1 MNTAAVIRFPK
12 PPPIKGAIV
21 NIQKNEDG
29 YTPLPNFIC
38 DEGYLAILSGE
49 AIKCLVFL
57 NRHINGFHIDQK
69 AMGEVLVMKITGIK
83 DNRTI
88 RKYMAELARYQL
100 VEIHKEN
107 GKKNTYSLT
116 FSERLSIK
124 PVAQHVTGL
133 HESTNPKPST
143 PHEPSTS
150 NAVTSHATTPVA
162 QHVPTTSDTACH
174 SVKEIYLKE
183 NLKKEKRDLLVDN
196 SQTEMF
202 CDSVKYHTDNSNLY
216 SLRELA
222 SEYPIQTDLKT
233 QAKNL
238 NSELSDEFI
247 FAELKNFAQW
257 STSRDKTTAQGWM
270 NYWIYRI
277 QKLKTPKAKSQKP
290 TKPKS
295 KGLSD
300 PQINFF
306 ASKLCNHHEFAS
318 MYSGVGESHKEFEI
332 RVATTLRNPKNIVN
346 WASYLHDVGF
356 VGTLEGF
363 A

>member
-1 MNTAAVIRFPK
+1 MNTAQVIPFKKPSQSKQVAGGNMYSDRFVQGHVMSSRLYRKEVWP
-12 PPPIKGAIV
+12 
-21 NIQKNEDG
+21 
-29 YTPLPNFIC
+29 FIS
-38 DEGYLAILSGE
+38 DAARNVYAELE
-49 AIKCLVFL
+49 
-57 NRHINGFHIDQK
+57 NRINGHLKETDYVSYSQLQGSDLDGARQLGRKTVSAGLKELIKYGVVTVISSGKQGMKLYRLNEVSLKDRFTKGTSTPVPPVNQTSSPSTPPTSSLGEHTIDTSLDSL
-69 AMGEVLVMKITGIK
+69 EF
-83 DNRTI
+83 
-88 RKYMAELARYQL
+88 
-100 VEIHKEN
+100 
-107 GKKNTYSLT
+107 KKNT
-116 FSERLSIK
+116 
-124 PVAQHVTGL
+124 P
-133 HESTNPKPST
+133 P
-143 PHEPSTS
+143 
-150 NAVTSHATTPVA
+150 
-162 QHVPTTSDTACH
+162 
-174 SVKEIYLKE
+174 
-183 NLKKEKRDLLVDN
+183 VDN

-222 SEYPIQTDLKT
+222 SEYPIQMNLKI

-238 NSELSDEFI
+238 NSELSDDFI

-277 QKLKTPKAKSQKP
+277 QKLKTPKAKSQKS

-332 RVATTLRNPKNIVN
+332 RVATTLRNPKNIVD

-356 VGTLEGF
+356 VGTLEDF

>member
-1 MNTAAVIRFPK
+1 MNTAQVIPFKKPSQSKQVAGGNMYSDRFVQGHVMSSRLYRKEVWP
-12 PPPIKGAIV
+12 
-21 NIQKNEDG
+21 
-29 YTPLPNFIC
+29 FIS
-38 DEGYLAILSGE
+38 DAARNVYAELE
-49 AIKCLVFL
+49 
-57 NRHINGFHIDQK
+57 NRINGHLKETDYVSYSQLQGSDLDGARQLGRKTVSAGLKELIKYEVVTVISSGKQGMKLYRLNEVSLKDRFTKGTSSPSTPVPPVNQTSSPSTPPTSSLGEHTIDTSLDSL
-69 AMGEVLVMKITGIK
+69 EF
-83 DNRTI
+83 
-88 RKYMAELARYQL
+88 
-100 VEIHKEN
+100 
-107 GKKNTYSLT
+107 KKNT
-116 FSERLSIK
+116 
-124 PVAQHVTGL
+124 P
-133 HESTNPKPST
+133 P
-143 PHEPSTS
+143 
-150 NAVTSHATTPVA
+150 
-162 QHVPTTSDTACH
+162 
-174 SVKEIYLKE
+174 
-183 NLKKEKRDLLVDN
+183 VDN

-332 RVATTLRNPKNIVN
+332 RVATTLRNPKNIVD

-356 VGTLEGF
+356 VGTLEDF

>member
-1 MNTAAVIRFPK
+1 MNTAQVIPFRKPSQPK
-12 PPPIKGAIV
+12 QEAGNMYSDKFV
-21 NIQKNEDG
+21 QG
-29 YTPLPNFIC
+29 YVMSSRLYRKEVRPFLTDAAHNVYEQL
-38 DEGYLAILSGE
+38 EGW
-49 AIKCLVFL
+49 
-57 NRHINGFHIDQK
+57 INGQLKETDHVSHRQIQGGNLKGSNKLGSATVSSGLKELIWFGVITVVEKNNKIGNKYQINEVSLVEYFEQFSASLIK
-69 AMGEVLVMKITGIK
+69 ALRISNESTSISEAL
-83 DNRTI
+83 
-88 RKYMAELARYQL
+88 QL
-100 VEIHKEN
+100 VKREPISN
-107 GKKNTYSLT
+107 GSASASASGASIDTSLDSLEFKKNTL
-116 FSERLSIK
+116 
-124 PVAQHVTGL
+124 P
-133 HESTNPKPST
+133 
-143 PHEPSTS
+143 
-150 NAVTSHATTPVA
+150 
-162 QHVPTTSDTACH
+162 
-174 SVKEIYLKE
+174 
-183 NLKKEKRDLLVDN
+183 VDN

-332 RVATTLRNPKNIVN
+332 RVATTLRNPKNIVD

-356 VGTLEGF
+356 VGTLEDF